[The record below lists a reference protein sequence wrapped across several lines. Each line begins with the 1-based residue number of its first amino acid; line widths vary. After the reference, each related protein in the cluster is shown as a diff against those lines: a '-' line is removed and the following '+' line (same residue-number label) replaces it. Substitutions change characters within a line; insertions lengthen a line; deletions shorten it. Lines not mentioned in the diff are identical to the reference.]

1 MRTIK
6 GLIGLLQIPRAIL
19 HIFLFEVSPV
29 NLVIEKDIER
39 WLQVIRYPEQSR
51 LPKWR
56 GLVWLLWRCPAFRN
70 LFYYRIARE
79 ERTTSRAL
87 SELAKFFYKPINT
100 LFINTPKIGA
110 GLFIQHGFSTI
121 ISAKSIGQNCWVNQQ
136 VTIGYSNFTDTPT
149 IGDGVRISAGAQV
162 FGDIRIG
169 NNSTIGANAV
179 VFKDVPPNCTVVGVP
194 AYIVRCDGQK
204 VRKPL

>member
-1 MRTIK
+1 MET
-6 GLIGLLQIPRAIL
+6 LIRIVGLLQNPRAIL
-19 HIFLFEVSPV
+19 HILLLKISPV
-29 NLVIEKDIER
+29 RVVIEKDIER
-39 WLQVIRYPEQSR
+39 WLRVARLPEQLT

-79 ERTTSRAL
+79 ERIASRIL
-87 SELAKFFYKPINT
+87 LELAKFLYKPLDT
-100 LFINTPKIGA
+100 LYIHTPTIGA

-121 ISAKSIGQNCWVNQQ
+121 ISAKSIGENCWINQQ

-149 IGDGVRISAGAQV
+149 IGDNVTITAGAKV
-162 FGDIRIG
+162 FGNITIG

-179 VFKDVPPNCTVVGVP
+179 VFKDVPPNCTVVGIP
-194 AYIVRCDGQK
+194 AYIVRCDGKQVK
-204 VRKPL
+204 RPL